1 MGRGGIE
8 PPTPGFSIGVS
19 SAPESA
25 LTGHHHTS
33 YANTS
38 DGPITE
44 AQQIAQHYGQETAEI
59 DPDLGQLI
67 EAWNTLDCDAREAV
81 LAIINAMKRG

>member
-1 MGRGGIE
+1 M
-8 PPTPGFSIGVS
+8 S
-19 SAPESA
+19 SAHESE
-25 LTGHHHTS
+25 LTGHHQTS

-44 AQQIAQHYGQETAEI
+44 AQQIAQHDEQETAEI

-67 EAWNTLDCDAREAV
+67 EVWNTLDCDAREAV

>member
-1 MGRGGIE
+1 M
-8 PPTPGFSIGVS
+8 S
-19 SAPESA
+19 SAPDSA

-44 AQQIAQHYGQETAEI
+44 AQQIAQHDEQETAEI
-59 DPDLGQLI
+59 DPELAKVI
-67 EAWNTLDCDAREAV
+67 EVWDTLPPEIREAM
-81 LAIINAMKRG
+81 LGAAK